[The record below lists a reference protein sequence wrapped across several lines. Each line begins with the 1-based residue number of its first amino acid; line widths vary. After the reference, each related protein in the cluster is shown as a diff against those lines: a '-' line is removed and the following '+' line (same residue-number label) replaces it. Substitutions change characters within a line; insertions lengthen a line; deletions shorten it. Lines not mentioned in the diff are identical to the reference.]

1 MNYLWLAELHD
12 TSMEHAGNKL
22 SRSLKLLLYAFGVL
36 VGLIIII
43 EICTRIAFAIQVGPS
58 VLFFG
63 TSLARNEATRPESK
77 RSVTMHENNAGN
89 YSKYFPNQIRYD
101 TDQNGEMFQVNING
115 HGFRGEE
122 YQNEKYAGI
131 VRIITLGASSTFGY
145 FNRDNETYPYYLE
158 LYLNNDGCSNGTSFE
173 VINLGIPHL
182 RSNEIFNLFLA
193 EGVQLSPDVVTF
205 YEGINDSG
213 ASAKNSFRAK
223 ARDVPLLRRQLH
235 WIRTHLVSAALIHK
249 YIDSSKRRFPSKEV
263 DARLEGR
270 SSQFLGNLNHLNE
283 LSKKQGF
290 LFIVANQQ
298 AKSGILPRRKMQ
310 GVTYSEEV
318 QIINNNLENNGDISQ
333 GELHLMVHNELMN
346 DVREW
351 ASANDAPFVDII
363 SALDSDRSVL
373 LSWVHLNPQGNRII
387 AREFAEEILGR
398 VCQ

>member
-1 MNYLWLAELHD
+1 MNNIGD
-12 TSMEHAGNKL
+12 IL
-22 SRSLKLLLYAFGVL
+22 SRTLKWLSYAFGAL

-43 EICTRIAFAIQVGPS
+43 EICARIAFAIQVGPS

-63 TSLARNEATRPESK
+63 TSFARHEATRPESK
-77 RSVTMHENNAGN
+77 RSVTVHENNAGN

-101 TDQNGEMFQVNING
+101 TDQNGEMFQVNINS
-115 HGFRGEE
+115 HGFRGKE
-122 YQNEKYAGI
+122 YQKDKEAGV

-158 LYLNNDGCSNGTSFE
+158 QYLNIDNCSNGTLFE

-182 RSNEIFNLFLA
+182 RSNEILNLFLA
-193 EGVQLSPDVVTF
+193 EGAQLSPDAVTF

-213 ASAKNSFRAK
+213 ASAKNSLRAK

-249 YIDSSKRRFPSKEV
+249 YIDSSKRRFPSEEV

-270 SSQFLGNLNHLNE
+270 SNQFLGNLNNLNE
-283 LSKKQGF
+283 LSLNQGF

-298 AKSGILPRRKMQ
+298 AKSGILPRRKMK
-310 GVTYSEEV
+310 GVSYSEEV
-318 QIINNNLENNGDISQ
+318 QIINNNLANNGDISQ
-333 GELHLMVHNELMN
+333 GELHLMVHNELMR
-346 DVREW
+346 DVRGW
-351 ASANDAPFVDII
+351 ASANDVPFVDII

-373 LSWVHLNPQGNRII
+373 LSWVHVSPQGNRII
-387 AREFAEEILGR
+387 AREFANEILDR
-398 VCQ
+398 FCQ